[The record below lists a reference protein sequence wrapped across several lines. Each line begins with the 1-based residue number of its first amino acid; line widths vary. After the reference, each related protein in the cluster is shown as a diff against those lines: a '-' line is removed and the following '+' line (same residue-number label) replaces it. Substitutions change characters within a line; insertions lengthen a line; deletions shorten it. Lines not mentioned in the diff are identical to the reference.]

1 MSKIDQACALLAN
14 LLKEGA
20 RDTAEIIAAAE
31 GDNLNERTMQRAAER
46 LGVVKIKAGFGE
58 GWTWALPLIEIRQA
72 HRNRAEVIAAR
83 LRKLEAA
90 RGRRAPIFAS
100 DPRLVR
106 LVEAGLSDADLR
118 EAYEM
123 ATTYDDAP
131 LTVGRLETCM
141 REIIHASND

>member
-1 MSKIDQACALLAN
+1 MTKIDQACALLAD

-20 RDTAEIIAAAE
+20 SDAAEILMAAE

-46 LGVVKIKAGFGE
+46 LGVVKMKAGFGE
-58 GWTWALPLIEIRQA
+58 GWTWALPLIEVRQA

-90 RGRRAPIFAS
+90 KGRRAPIFAS

-106 LVEAGLSDADLR
+106 LVEAGITDADLR
-118 EAYEM
+118 EAYEL

-131 LTVGRLETCM
+131 LTVGRLETYL

>member
-1 MSKIDQACALLAN
+1 MSKIDQACALLSD
-14 LLKEGA
+14 LLKAGA
-20 RDTAEIIAAAE
+20 CDAAEIIATAE
-31 GDNLNERTMQRAAER
+31 GDNMGERLMQRAAER
-46 LGVVKIKAGFGE
+46 LGVTKMKAGFGE
-58 GWTWALPLIEIRQA
+58 GWTWALPLVEARRA
-72 HRNRAEVIAAR
+72 HQNRAEVIAAR

-90 RGRRAPIFAS
+90 KGRKAPVFAS

-118 EAYEM
+118 EAYDL

-131 LTVGRLETCM
+131 LTVGRLETYM

>member
-1 MSKIDQACALLAN
+1 M
-14 LLKEGA
+14 LKDGPRNA
-20 RDTAEIIAAAE
+20 AEILAAAE
-31 GDNLNERTMQRAAER
+31 GANISGRTMQRAAEQM
-46 LGVVKIKAGFGE
+46 GVIKSKAGFDG
-58 GWTWALPLIEIRQA
+58 GWTWALPGLEVRQD
-72 HRNRAEVIAAR
+72 RSRAEVIASR
-83 LRKLEAA
+83 LRKWEAA
-90 RGRRAPIFAS
+90 QGRRAPIYAA

-131 LTVGRLETCM
+131 LTVGRLETYM

>member
-1 MSKIDQACALLAN
+1 MTKIDQACSLLAD

-20 RDTAEIIAAAE
+20 RDTAEIFAVAE

-46 LGVVKIKAGFGE
+46 LGVVKMKAGFGE
-58 GWTWALPLIEIRQA
+58 GWTWALPLIEVRQA
-72 HRNRAEVIAAR
+72 HRNRADVIAAR

-90 RGRRAPIFAS
+90 KGRRAPIFAS

-118 EAYEM
+118 EAYAM
-123 ATTYDDAP
+123 ATTYDGSP
-131 LTVGRLETCM
+131 LTVGRLETYLK
-141 REIIHASND
+141 EIIRESNH